1 MTDQVAVAVLSG
13 SFALLVALLGIGGA
27 IAAQVVATRRAFAN
41 SLALFERQTA
51 EAQQARHEAVRS
63 ENRHRFTDQ
72 KKSTYSRTLRLA
84 NELVETRD
92 AERTAD
98 KNLERSTRTLVRV
111 DGQSESLI
119 QAVKDYETTVAEYR
133 HRVRRLMVELAE
145 NIGEIH
151 LLSDETVR
159 AAAERLQKAA
169 HTATHVEAPAYA
181 EHRDGFLAAARTEL
195 GVDTP

>member
-13 SFALLVALLGIGGA
+13 GFALLVALLGIGGA

-51 EAQQARHEAVRS
+51 EAQQARDEAARTAD
-63 ENRHRFTDQ
+63 RHRFTDQ

-84 NELVETRD
+84 DELVETRD

-111 DGQSESLI
+111 SEQSESLV
-119 QAVKDYETTVAEYR
+119 QAVKDYETAGVEYR
-133 HRVRRLMVELAE
+133 HRVRRLTVELAE
-145 NIGEIH
+145 TIGEIH
-151 LLSDETVR
+151 LLSDNEVR
-159 AAAERLQKAA
+159 VAAERLHELARA
-169 HTATHVEAPAYA
+169 ATHVEAPTYVEA
-181 EHRDGFLAAARTEL
+181 RDGFLSAARREL
-195 GVDTP
+195 GVDA